1 VRQPLI
7 VDKYITPKCRPE
19 DVLIVINPSLWY
31 QNMYP
36 TGILCLSSYLS
47 MHGYLNCLIDSKL
60 HPQRI
65 PFPARLQLVIERILS
80 LKPRIVCFSSTHKE
94 FDEVVHIN
102 SAIRRANPDII
113 TIVGGAQPSYRM
125 SDFITHGFDF
135 VAIGEGEKTLLEFIR
150 SALET
155 PGEWADIDGLVWMRD
170 GVPVVN
176 RRRTFMSSEELGFPV
191 ISAYQQLDD
200 KYFEMGVE
208 IIRGLPLIGGLL
220 LTTRGCPFECSFC
233 GCASIFGHK
242 LRKRPLDTLDAELC
256 YLKHSRGVEGVWIV
270 DDTFTIDAK
279 HAIGVAKLLKK
290 YGLIWGC
297 QSRVDTLKEPLI
309 VEMKAAGCV
318 QIDFGVESGS
328 QRILN
333 DVIFKKTTINQIKET
348 FQLTKKYKIRTL
360 ANFMIGL
367 PSETGSDLAATKEL
381 ARHIKADITVFSIA
395 TPLPGTKMYDMVG
408 VDISPEDYAKMNWNG
423 SDLTDKLNKSEIDD
437 VVRQRFQLKRKY
449 MFISLLRF
457 VFSPVNL
464 NFFFFRGQH
473 LKRAFTAIRSFWRT
487 FVKG

>member
-1 VRQPLI
+1 MWPPVI
-7 VDKYITPKCRPE
+7 VDKDMTPKCRPE

-60 HPQRI
+60 HPHKI
-65 PFPARLQLVIERILS
+65 PFQERMRLVVERVLS
-80 LKPRIVCFSSTHKE
+80 LKPRVVCFSSTHKE
-94 FDEVVHIN
+94 FDEVVQLN
-102 SAIRRANPDII
+102 SAIRTANPDII
-113 TIVGGAQPSYRM
+113 TIVGGSQPSYRM

-135 VAIGEGEKTLLEFIR
+135 VAIGEGEKTLLEFLR
-150 SALET
+150 AVLDT
-155 PGEWADIDGLVWMRD
+155 PGEWAQIDGLVWKRD
-170 GVPVVN
+170 GAPVVN
-176 RRRTFMSSEELGFPV
+176 RRRAFMSSEELGFSV

-208 IIRGLPLIGGLL
+208 IIRGLPLVGGLL

-233 GCASIFGHK
+233 GCASIFGQK
-242 LRKRPLDTLDAELC
+242 LRRRPLGTLDEELY

-290 YGLIWGC
+290 YELIWGC

-333 DVIFKKTTINQIKET
+333 DVIYKKTTIDQVKKT
-348 FQLTKKYKIRTL
+348 FQLTKKYRIRTL

-367 PSETGSDLAATKEL
+367 PSETMSDLAATKKL
-381 ARHIKADITVFSIA
+381 ARQIKADITVFSIA
-395 TPLPGTKMYDMVG
+395 TPLPGTKLYEMVG

-423 SDLTDKLNKSEIDD
+423 SDITDKLNKSEIRD
-437 VVRQRFQLKRKY
+437 VVTERFHLKRKY

-457 VFSPVNL
+457 VFSPSNL
-464 NFFFFRGQH
+464 QFFFSRGQH
-473 LKRAFTAIRSFWRT
+473 LKRAYAAILSFWRT